1 MSVSNTVTDVIYAAD
16 GVQDTFA
23 ITFDFKDSSHVK
35 VISKV
40 IATGAETLLTEGADY
55 NVVGTDV
62 VMASAPAATK
72 VIIIYRVSPR
82 TQTTDYLTSGPFLPE
97 DHEEAM
103 DKLALQIQE
112 LQREI
117 NRCVKF
123 SLGDY
128 PAIDPELVS
137 PPTADSVL
145 VINSTLDGMGYMDPS
160 LLVGPTGPQG
170 PTGATGANGAD
181 GAAGAGILRAG
192 VTSISNGANSVTVAF
207 SSATPNTSY
216 VPVFA
221 FRNLVDSDPIFLIG
235 MIVNK
240 TTTGFTVL
248 FNTAVDSA
256 NYALEYQ
263 ANDAI

>member
-1 MSVSNTVTDVIYAAD
+1 MSVSNTVTDVIYVAD
-16 GVQDTFA
+16 GVQNTFA
-23 ITFDFKDSSHVK
+23 ITFDFKDRSHVK

-55 NVVGTDV
+55 NVVGTNV

-72 VIIIYRVSPR
+72 VIVLYRVSPR

-103 DKLALQIQE
+103 DKLLLQVQE

-123 SLGDY
+123 SRGDY
-128 PAIDPELVS
+128 PAINPELLS
-137 PPTADSVL
+137 PPTANSLL
-145 VINSTLDGMGYMDPS
+145 VINSTLSGMKYMDPS

-170 PTGATGANGAD
+170 PPGAT
-181 GAAGAGILRAG
+181 GAGILRAG